1 MTDCILPLVAA
12 SAAAVKGV
20 LDKCSMQVF
29 HVVCAEIPAVG
40 VAEPVPVLLEKNP
53 FYSVNPNSAEIDCCS
68 LAEYKKPIA
77 YSELIRQ
84 YTCGVLGSGFAFD

>member
-12 SAAAVKGV
+12 SATAVKSV
-20 LDKCSMQVF
+20 PDKCSMQVF
-29 HVVCAEIPAVG
+29 RVVCAEIPAVG
-40 VAEPVPVLLEKNP
+40 VAEPFLVLRENNP

-77 YSELIRQ
+77 YSRGILQ